1 MRNTKW
7 LTFEI
12 HVIAGNSE
20 YVKPEGAIK
29 TWTKPKLQYWCD
41 WHGFKYGNMKKDP
54 LQKYVI
60 DINKDSSV
68 ENAILSQPGGNVK
81 NIMNLIVSLNTMIAL
96 IMQPETDQTLI
107 NKCESSIKIYLTMVE
122 LVNSNLRDK
131 GEIPIWIRKS
141 NYLSL
146 LNLPEQMKEYG

>member
-1 MRNTKW
+1 M
-7 LTFEI
+7 
-12 HVIAGNSE
+12 V
-20 YVKPEGAIK
+20 
-29 TWTKPKLQYWCD
+29 
-41 WHGFKYGNMKKDP
+41 FKYDNMKKYP

-107 NKCESSIKIYLTMVE
+107 NKCESSIVKYSH
-122 LVNSNLRDK
+122 N
-131 GEIPIWIRKS
+131 G
-141 NYLSL
+141 
-146 LNLPEQMKEYG
+146 